1 MKVECRAGLR
11 SPTVTDTP
19 LAIRLREVE
28 KRYAIGSGE
37 VHALRGLDLE
47 IARGEYVSVMGP
59 SGSGKSTLLEI
70 LGCLSRPSAGRYWL
84 NGVAVDEVD
93 ADGLAKLRGE
103 AIGFVFQAF
112 NLLPRMTLL
121 ENVALPLLY
130 RGVPRAVRHERA
142 LGALARVSLEH
153 RAAHRPGEVSGGER
167 QRAAIARAL
176 VNRPSLLLADEP
188 TGNLDSAHGREILAL
203 LEGIHADGATVV
215 IVTHDPGI
223 GARTP
228 RRLGIRDGVLESDQ
242 RGEAQRS
249 TAS

>member
-1 MKVECRAGLR
+1 MTASEVFRESQARV
-11 SPTVTDTP
+11 VTKSAVR
-19 LAIRLREVE
+19 LAQVH
-28 KRYAIGSGE
+28 KKYSMGSGE
-37 VHALRGLDLE
+37 VHALRGIDLE

-70 LGCLSRPSAGRYWL
+70 LGCLSRPSEGRYWL
-84 NGVAVDEVD
+84 HGVAVDEVD

-112 NLLPRMTLL
+112 NLLPRLTLL

-130 RGVPRAVRHERA
+130 RGVPRRTRHERA

-188 TGNLDSAHGREILAL
+188 TGNLDSAHGLEILAL
-203 LEGIHADGATVV
+203 LEGIHADGATVL
-215 IVTHDPGI
+215 IVTHDASI
-223 GARTP
+223 GARPP
-228 RRLGIRDGVLESDQ
+228 RRIAIRDGEIESD
-242 RGEAQRS
+242 
-249 TAS
+249 ASSAT

>member
-1 MKVECRAGLR
+1 VN
-11 SPTVTDTP
+11 
-19 LAIRLREVE
+19 AIKLEGVH
-28 KRYAIGSGE
+28 KRYEVGSGE
-37 VHALRGLDLE
+37 VHALRGIDLE
-47 IARGEYVSVMGP
+47 IARGEYASVMGP

-84 NGVAVDEVD
+84 NGTAVDEVD

-112 NLLPRMTLL
+112 NLLPRLTLL
-121 ENVALPLLY
+121 ENVGLPLLY
-130 RGVPRAVRHERA
+130 RGVPRPARHERA

-203 LEGIHADGATVV
+203 LEGIHADGATVL
-215 IVTHDPGI
+215 IVTHDPSI
-223 GARTP
+223 GARPP
-228 RRLGIRDGVLESDQ
+228 RRIAIRDGAIEADV
-242 RGEAQRS
+242 RGA
-249 TAS
+249 A

>member
-1 MKVECRAGLR
+1 VH
-11 SPTVTDTP
+11 
-19 LAIRLREVE
+19 
-28 KRYAIGSGE
+28 KRYEVGLGE
-37 VHALRGLDLE
+37 VHALRGVDLE

-84 NGVAVDEVD
+84 NGTAVDEVD

-103 AIGFVFQAF
+103 TIGFVFQAF
-112 NLLPRMTLL
+112 NLLPRLTLL

-130 RGVPRAVRHERA
+130 RRVPRPARHERA
-142 LGALARVSLEH
+142 LAALARVSLEH
-153 RAAHRPGEVSGGER
+153 RAVHRPGEVSGGER

-203 LEGIHADGATVV
+203 LEGIHADGATVL

-228 RRLGIRDGVLESDQ
+228 RRIAIRDGAIESDSASGPQ
-242 RGEAQRS
+242 GRAQRAEGERS
-249 TAS
+249 PHGSAA

>member
-1 MKVECRAGLR
+1 M
-11 SPTVTDTP
+11 T
-19 LAIRLREVE
+19 AIRLVDVH
-28 KRYAIGSGE
+28 KRYEVGSSE
-37 VHALRGLDLE
+37 VHALRGVDLE

-84 NGVAVDEVD
+84 DGIAVDEVD

-112 NLLPRMTLL
+112 NLLPRLTLL

-130 RGVPRAVRHERA
+130 RGVPRTARHERA

-176 VNRPSLLLADEP
+176 VNRPALLLADEP
-188 TGNLDSAHGREILAL
+188 TGNLDSAHGREILTL
-203 LEGIHADGATVV
+203 LEGIHADGATVL
-215 IVTHDPGI
+215 IVTHDPSI
-223 GARTP
+223 GGRPP
-228 RRLGIRDGVLESDQ
+228 RQIAIRDGEIESD
-242 RGEAQRS
+242 RR
-249 TAS
+249 